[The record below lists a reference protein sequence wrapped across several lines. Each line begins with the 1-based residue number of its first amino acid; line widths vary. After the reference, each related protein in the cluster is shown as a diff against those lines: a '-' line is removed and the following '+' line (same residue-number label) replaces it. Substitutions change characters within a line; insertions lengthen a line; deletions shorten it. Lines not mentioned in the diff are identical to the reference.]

1 MSNLNDTKIEKLTNE
16 QVQLCH
22 ALLELSSSSD
32 ISRHDLDVLAEKLC
46 DISESID
53 LRANLL
59 R

>member
-1 MSNLNDTKIEKLTNE
+1 MSNLNDTKIETLTNE
-16 QVQLCH
+16 NVQLCH
-22 ALLELSSSSD
+22 ALLELSSSDD
-32 ISRHDLDVLAEKLC
+32 ISRHVLEMLAEKLC